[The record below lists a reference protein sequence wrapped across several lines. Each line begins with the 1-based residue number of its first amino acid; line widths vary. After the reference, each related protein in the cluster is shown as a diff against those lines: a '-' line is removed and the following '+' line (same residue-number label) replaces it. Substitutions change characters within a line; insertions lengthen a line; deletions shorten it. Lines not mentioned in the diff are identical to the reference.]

1 MFTGLV
7 RTMGRLQRWRSGV
20 WVRGDLEALG
30 PIELGDSIAVDGV
43 CLTVSSLAGDGFQS
57 DVSEETL
64 ARTTLAHKV
73 AGGGWVNLEPALR
86 LSDRLGGHLVSGHV
100 DGQGEILGIQRQPA
114 SWQLEVGCDPQHLGR
129 YLCEKAS
136 IALDGISLTLA
147 GCDPEGSRFS
157 IAVIPHTWI
166 TTTLQYRQ
174 VGELLN
180 LEIDLFAK
188 YTERLLYSSGQA
200 GRPESPGP
208 NPGSEKGASPS
219 NPISATWLRSQG
231 W

>member
-1 MFTGLV
+1 
-7 RTMGRLQRWRSGV
+7 MGRLQRWRSGV

-30 PIELGDSIAVDGV
+30 SLALGDSIAVDGV
-43 CLTVSSLAGDGFQS
+43 CLTVSRLVGDGFQA

-64 ARTTLAHKV
+64 ARTTLARK
-73 AGGGWVNLEPALR
+73 ADGGGWVNLEPALR

-114 SWQLEVGCDPQHLGR
+114 SWRLEVGCNPQQGR

-147 GCDPEGSRFS
+147 GCDNDGRRFW
-157 IAVIPHTWI
+157 IAVIPQTWI

-174 VGELLN
+174 VGDVVN
-180 LEIDLFAK
+180 LEVDLFAK
-188 YTERLLYSSGQA
+188 YTERLLSFHVQA
-200 GRPESPGP
+200 GHSQSLGPKPGTA
-208 NPGSEKGASPS
+208 GEALPS
-219 NPISATWLRSQG
+219 HPISAPWLRSQG

>member
-1 MFTGLV
+1 MFTGLA

-20 WVRGDLEALG
+20 WVRGDLQALG
-30 PIELGDSIAVDGV
+30 PLALGDSIAVDGV
-43 CLTVSSLAGDGFQS
+43 CLTVSSLVGDGFQA

-64 ARTTLAHKV
+64 ARTTLASK
-73 AGGGWVNLEPALR
+73 ADEAGWVNLEPALR

-100 DGQGEILGIQRQPA
+100 DGQGKVLGIQRQPA
-114 SWQLEVGCDPQHLGR
+114 SWQLEVGCDPHHHGR

-147 GCDPEGSRFS
+147 GCDDDGRRFW

-174 VGELLN
+174 VGDRLN
-180 LEIDLFAK
+180 LEIDLIAK
-188 YTERLLYSSGQA
+188 YTERLLHSRGQA
-200 GRPESPGP
+200 VRSESPNPNQLPEGEPSGP
-208 NPGSEKGASPS
+208 I
-219 NPISATWLRSQG
+219 PISAAWLSSQG

>member
-30 PIELGDSIAVDGV
+30 PLELGDSISVDGV
-43 CLTVSSLAGDGFQS
+43 CLTVSSLVGDGFQS

-64 ARTTLAHKV
+64 ARTTLARK
-73 AGGGWVNLEPALR
+73 ADEGSWVNLEPALR

-114 SWQLEVGCDPQHLGR
+114 SWQLEVACDPQHHGR

-147 GCDPEGSRFS
+147 GCDKDGRRFW

-174 VGELLN
+174 VGDLLN

-188 YTERLLYSSGQA
+188 YTERLLYSRGQL
-200 GRPESPGP
+200 GRSESPGP
-208 NPGSEKGASPS
+208 NPGPEGGASPS
-219 NPISATWLRSQG
+219 NPINAAWLRSQG

>member
-30 PIELGDSIAVDGV
+30 PLALGDSIAVDGV
-43 CLTVSSLAGDGFQS
+43 CLTVSRLVGDGFQS

-64 ARTTLAHKV
+64 ARTTLAPK
-73 AGGGWVNLEPALR
+73 ADEGGWVNLEPALR

-114 SWQLEVGCDPQHLGR
+114 SWRLEVGCNPQQGR

-147 GCDPEGSRFS
+147 GCDNDGRRFW
-157 IAVIPHTWI
+157 IAVIPQTWI

-174 VGELLN
+174 VGDLVN

-188 YTERLLYSSGQA
+188 YTERLLYSHGQA
-200 GRPESPGP
+200 SHSQSLGPKPGTA
-208 NPGSEKGASPS
+208 GEALPS
-219 NPISATWLRSQG
+219 HPISAPWLRSQG

>member
-1 MFTGLV
+1 
-7 RTMGRLQRWRSGV
+7 
-20 WVRGDLEALG
+20 
-30 PIELGDSIAVDGV
+30 VDWV
-43 CLTVSSLAGDGFQS
+43 CLTVSRLVGDGFQA

-64 ARTTLAHKV
+64 ARTTLARK
-73 AGGGWVNLEPALR
+73 ADGGGWVNLEPALR

-114 SWQLEVGCDPQHLGR
+114 SWRLEVGCNPQQGR

-147 GCDPEGSRFS
+147 GCDNDGRRFW
-157 IAVIPHTWI
+157 IAVIPQTWI

-174 VGELLN
+174 VGDVVN
-180 LEIDLFAK
+180 LEVDLFAK
-188 YTERLLYSSGQA
+188 YTERLLSFHVQA
-200 GRPESPGP
+200 GHSQSLGPKPGTA
-208 NPGSEKGASPS
+208 GEALPS
-219 NPISATWLRSQG
+219 HPISAPWLRSQG